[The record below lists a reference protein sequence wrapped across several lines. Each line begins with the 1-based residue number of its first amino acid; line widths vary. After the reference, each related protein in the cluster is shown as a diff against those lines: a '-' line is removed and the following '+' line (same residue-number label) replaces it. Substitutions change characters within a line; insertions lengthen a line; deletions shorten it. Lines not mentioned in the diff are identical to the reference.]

1 MSVSRSSDALSQ
13 RLGFSIA
20 GAQKCGTT
28 ALDAYLRLH
37 PALSMGRDKESHF
50 FDRETGVDWRTPDY
64 DILHQAFADDD
75 GRLRGDATPV
85 TLFWTPAQYRM
96 LAYNPQMRFII
107 LLRDPAERAYS
118 HWKMIRGRGQEPLP
132 FGEAIREGRV
142 RILNEGAQS
151 MAARWFSYVERGF
164 YARQL
169 KHLAS
174 LFGWERLLIL
184 RQDDLSAQPEA
195 TLARVTAIAGR
206 RVLIVDCDLRRP
218 NIHRS
223 LSLPNQ
229 YGLADFLSGN
239 ATLPDVMRTDSR
251 TGADVITAGSP
262 TDNPEEIIRNPL
274 FDQMLFNLRPQY
286 DLILL
291 DAPPVLPV
299 SDTRILAE
307 KASQCVVVVKWR
319 RTPRKLVQL
328 AIRQLTEAGANIAGV
343 ALNQVDTSKA
353 ARYGSGEVEYY
364 MGRRGSYFKN

>member
-1 MSVSRSSDALSQ
+1 MSSGCS
-13 RLGFSIA
+13 
-20 GAQKCGTT
+20 
-28 ALDAYLRLH
+28 
-37 PALSMGRDKESHF
+37 PALARH
-50 FDRETGVDWRTPDY
+50 
-64 DILHQAFADDD
+64 
-75 GRLRGDATPV
+75 
-85 TLFWTPAQYRM
+85 
-96 LAYNPQMRFII
+96 
-107 LLRDPAERAYS
+107 DPAGQAQPPQPQAAAGLRPGQAG
-118 HWKMIRGRGQEPLP
+118 IGVFPGGQE
-132 FGEAIREGRV
+132 
-142 RILNEGAQS
+142 
-151 MAARWFSYVERGF
+151 
-164 YARQL
+164 
-169 KHLAS
+169 S
-174 LFGWERLLIL
+174 LFTSLIIAHQRKGTGNIVLLTSAVPGR
-184 RQDDLSAQPEA
+184 RQSALVA

-218 NIHRS
+218 SIHRA

-229 YGLADFLSGN
+229 NGLADFLSGN

-319 RTPRKLVQL
+319 RTPRKLVP
-328 AIRQLTEAGANIAGV
+328 AAVRQLTVREQTSPAS
-343 ALNQVDTSKA
+343 LNQVDTNKA